1 MKDSDPRPMPPEVKG
16 AYRSPLALRDI
27 LGTDVFSDRDKLEV
41 RDALLRNLLDTYGN
55 AEVPYLNGYMPIAKR
70 VGMYKKN
77 AFAAIGIMIHVADYG
92 GKDRVLPMLADI
104 MQPYWNRWWDGM
116 SFDDPEAISS
126 DIQTYAMVLG
136 KRQLAWINAQ
146 VARSVS
152 VYLTSDYRDMAMSC
166 IVLSERYAISGDSR
180 TFENAYTEAREAR
193 EYIEEVVMRFDVR
206 PGSDNRP
213 FFALMS
219 ASEVISPSYSRTILS
234 AISAASSTES
244 EFSRNGTPEDRR
256 KIAELVKSLITPTL
270 ITKSYE
276 DHENK

>member
-1 MKDSDPRPMPPEVKG
+1 MKASEPRPMPPDVNG

-27 LGTDVFSDRDKLEV
+27 LSTDVFSDQDRLDV
-41 RDALLRNLLDTYGN
+41 RDALLRKLLDTYGS

-70 VGMYKKN
+70 VQMYKKN

-166 IVLSERYAISGDSR
+166 IVLSERYAIHGDSKR
-180 TFENAYTEAREAR
+180 FEKAYTAGREIR
-193 EYIEEVVMRFDVR
+193 ENMEYAALRRQTEPWFNNRSFAAVV
-206 PGSDNRP
+206 
-213 FFALMS
+213 S
-219 ASEVISPSYSRTILS
+219 ASEIVSSDSRTILS
-234 AISAASSTES
+234 AISAVSSTES
-244 EFSRNGTPEDRR
+244 EFSRNGRPEDRR
-256 KIAELVKSLITPTL
+256 KIAELVKRLITPTL

-276 DHENK
+276 DHENE

>member
-1 MKDSDPRPMPPEVKG
+1 
-16 AYRSPLALRDI
+16 
-27 LGTDVFSDRDKLEV
+27 
-41 RDALLRNLLDTYGN
+41 
-55 AEVPYLNGYMPIAKR
+55 
-70 VGMYKKN
+70 
-77 AFAAIGIMIHVADYG
+77 MIHVADYG

-166 IVLSERYAISGDSR
+166 IVLSERYAIHGDSKR
-180 TFENAYTEAREAR
+180 FEKAYTAGREIR
-193 EYIEEVVMRFDVR
+193 ENMEYAALRRQTEPWFNNRSFAAVV
-206 PGSDNRP
+206 
-213 FFALMS
+213 S
-219 ASEVISPSYSRTILS
+219 ASEIVSSDSRTILS
-234 AISAASSTES
+234 AISAVSSTES
-244 EFSRNGTPEDRR
+244 EFSRNGRPEDRR

-276 DHENK
+276 DHENE

>member
-166 IVLSERYAISGDSR
+166 IVLSERYAIHGDSKR
-180 TFENAYTEAREAR
+180 FEKAYTAGREIR
-193 EYIEEVVMRFDVR
+193 ENMEYAALRRQTEPWFNNRSFAAVV
-206 PGSDNRP
+206 
-213 FFALMS
+213 S
-219 ASEVISPSYSRTILS
+219 ASEIVSSDSRTILS
-234 AISAASSTES
+234 AISAVSSTES
-244 EFSRNGTPEDRR
+244 EFSRNGRPEDRR

-276 DHENK
+276 DHENE